1 MPSLKIDDI
10 TVAPGEEFYVD
21 IVAENCSS
29 IKAITVN
36 DIEYSESLS
45 LTKAEWL
52 LSGSTLSSID
62 INGDSLIA
70 FQNAVDANKTVMR
83 LYFTADSEAADG
95 DAYIRYKAMG
105 TDASNKNFDF
115 VEYEGAVTIRSFII
129 GDCDGDEEITIDD
142 AIYLAFYTFYS
153 DRYPIPEGM
162 NVDFDKDG
170 VVTVDDAIYLAFHT
184 FYQDRYPLN

>member
-1 MPSLKIDDI
+1 
-10 TVAPGEEFYVD
+10 
-21 IVAENCSS
+21 
-29 IKAITVN
+29 
-36 DIEYSESLS
+36 
-45 LTKAEWL
+45 
-52 LSGSTLSSID
+52 
-62 INGDSLIA
+62 
-70 FQNAVDANKTVMR
+70 
-83 LYFTADSEAADG
+83 
-95 DAYIRYKAMG
+95 
-105 TDASNKNFDF
+105 FDF